1 MYLTYFTRMN
11 LYTHLSAIGI
21 ITEYCFRQ
29 LHSHALTH
37 ILQSC
42 WALEAF
48 QRGRPE
54 FQSQTHLQLP
64 LSPTIKKMI
73 ENGRAISNAIF
84 PYYISVCRQ

>member
-48 QRGRPE
+48 QRDHPE
-54 FQSQTHLQLP
+54 SQSQIHLQLP
-64 LSPTIKKMI
+64 LLPRKKMI
-73 ENGRAISNAIF
+73 KKD
-84 PYYISVCRQ
+84 YQ

>member
-48 QRGRPE
+48 QRDHPE
-54 FQSQTHLQLP
+54 SQSQIHLQLP
-64 LSPTIKKMI
+64 LSPRKKDD
-73 ENGRAISNAIF
+73 EKWD
-84 PYYISVCRQ
+84 YQ

>member
-1 MYLTYFTRMN
+1 MIPIILNLVYDNLKYLLPKIYIAASMYLTYFTRMN
-11 LYTHLSAIGI
+11 LYTNLSAIGI

-42 WALEAF
+42 WVLEAF

-54 FQSQTHLQLP
+54 SQSQIHLQLP
-64 LSPTIKKMI
+64 
-73 ENGRAISNAIF
+73 
-84 PYYISVCRQ
+84 